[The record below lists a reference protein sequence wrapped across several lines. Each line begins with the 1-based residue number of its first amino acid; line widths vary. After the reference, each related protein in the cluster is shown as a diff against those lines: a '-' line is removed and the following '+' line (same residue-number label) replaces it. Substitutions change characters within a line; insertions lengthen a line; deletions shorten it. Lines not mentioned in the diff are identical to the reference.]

1 MKSRS
6 TKHLI
11 MKFLNKMA
19 VKQRNHKHKIQFGF
33 LRDRERNYIKKR
45 KKQQIVSEVKMF
57 ASNPEQIL
65 ILIGQ

>member
-1 MKSRS
+1 
-6 TKHLI
+6 
-11 MKFLNKMA
+11 MA